1 MADKLPTSPVRGT
14 RDLLPAECALRDEA
28 LAAILRTYRSWGFA
42 RIETPALE
50 HLELLAGGQGGENE
64 KLIFKLLKRGEKLT
78 EALAGQDGVPPT
90 EDELADCGLRFD
102 LTVPL
107 ARYYAEHQAELPLPF
122 KAIQVGPVW
131 RAERPQKGRYRQF
144 TQCDIDVIGEPGAQ
158 AEIELI
164 LATTEALAAVGLSG
178 FTVRINDRRFLLA
191 FAAHCDVNAPADQ
204 ERLFIA
210 LDKLDK
216 LGLDGVIAELEE
228 QQLRGRLM
236 RPHLELLGK
245 ASAEDDPLARF
256 EPMAWACRLARRRC
270 AASRRAR
277 GPRWDRAARV
287 AVDFT
292 LVRGMGYYTGPI
304 FEISAEGSPG
314 SLAGGGPLRQDDRPR
329 ARPRGAGLR
338 LLDRLRAPAAR
349 ARRAGLEAVRRQPPR
364 RARLRRRGG
373 PARRGAAAR
382 GRSARRRR
390 GDHALRAEEEGRQA
404 ARRPRGAGL
413 RDREPGAARRRR
425 E

>member
-50 HLELLAGGQGGENE
+50 HLELLTGGQGGENE
-64 KLIFKLLKRGEKLT
+64 KLIFKLMKRGEKLD
-78 EALAGQDGVPPT
+78 LARPGLT
-90 EDELADCGLRFD
+90 EDDVADCGLRFD

-144 TQCDIDVIGEPGAQ
+144 TQCDIDVIGEAGPQ
-158 AEIELI
+158 AEIELL
-164 LATTEALAAVGLSG
+164 LATTEALAALGLAG
-178 FTVRINDRRFLLA
+178 FTVRLNDRRFLLA
-191 FAAHCDVNAPADQ
+191 FAAHCDVTAPADQ

-216 LGLDGVIAELEE
+216 VGLDGVIAELEE

-236 RPHLELLGK
+236 RPHLELLQK

-256 EPMAWACRLARRRC
+256 EPMAWAAGSLGALRGIATSVR
-270 AASRRAR
+270 AALGS
-277 GPRWDRAARV
+277 AARV

-314 SLAGGGPLRQDDRPR
+314 SLAGGGRYDKMIGRVLGRDVPACGFSIGFERLLLVLAERGWTPASDSRRVALVYDAEAGQLDAALQRAAVLRGGGAAVSLVAQKKKAGKQR
-329 ARPRGAGLR
+329 ADLEAQGFELESLSPRG
-338 LLDRLRAPAAR
+338 
-349 ARRAGLEAVRRQPPR
+349 
-364 RARLRRRGG
+364 GG
-373 PARRGAAAR
+373 
-382 GRSARRRR
+382 
-390 GDHALRAEEEGRQA
+390 AE
-404 ARRPRGAGL
+404 
-413 RDREPGAARRRR
+413 
-425 E
+425 

>member
-14 RDLLPAECALRDEA
+14 RDLLPAECVLRDEA

-50 HLELLAGGQGGENE
+50 HLELLVGGQGGENE
-64 KLIFKLLKRGEKLT
+64 KLIFKLMKRGEKLD
-78 EALAGQDGVPPT
+78 LAKPGLT
-90 EDELADCGLRFD
+90 EDDVADCGLRFD

-216 LGLDGVIAELEE
+216 IGLDGVIAELEE

-236 RPHLELLGK
+236 RPHLELLQR

-256 EPMAWACRLARRRC
+256 EPM
-270 AASRRAR
+270 
-277 GPRWDRAARV
+277 
-287 AVDFT
+287 
-292 LVRGMGYYTGPI
+292 
-304 FEISAEGSPG
+304 
-314 SLAGGGPLRQDDRPR
+314 
-329 ARPRGAGLR
+329 
-338 LLDRLRAPAAR
+338 
-349 ARRAGLEAVRRQPPR
+349 
-364 RARLRRRGG
+364 
-373 PARRGAAAR
+373 
-382 GRSARRRR
+382 
-390 GDHALRAEEEGRQA
+390 
-404 ARRPRGAGL
+404 
-413 RDREPGAARRRR
+413 
-425 E
+425 

>member
-1 MADKLPTSPVRGT
+1 MPDKLPTAPVRGT

-50 HLELLAGGQGGENE
+50 HLELLTGGQGGENE
-64 KLIFKLLKRGEKLT
+64 KLIFKLMKRGEKLH
-78 EALAGQDGVPPT
+78 EALAASAGAAPA
-90 EDELADCGLRFD
+90 EDALADCGLRFD

-107 ARYYAEHQAELPLPF
+107 ARYYAEHQSELPLPF

-144 TQCDIDVIGEPGAQ
+144 TQCDIDVIGEAGPQ
-158 AEIELI
+158 AEIELL
-164 LATTEALAAVGLSG
+164 LATTDALAALGLAG

-191 FAAHCDVNAPADQ
+191 FAAHCDVTTPADQ

-216 LGLDGVIAELEE
+216 VGLDGVIAELEE

-236 RPHLELLGK
+236 RPHLELLQK

-256 EPMAWACRLARRRC
+256 EPMAWAAGSLGALRGI
-270 AASRRAR
+270 AASVRAAL
-277 GPRWDRAARV
+277 GAAARV

-314 SLAGGGPLRQDDRPR
+314 SLAGGGRYDKMIGRVLGRDV
-329 ARPRGAGLR
+329 
-338 LLDRLRAPAAR
+338 PAC
-349 ARRAGLEAVRRQPPR
+349 GFSI
-364 RARLRRRGG
+364 GF
-373 PARRGAAAR
+373 
-382 GRSARRRR
+382 
-390 GDHALRAEEEGRQA
+390 
-404 ARRPRGAGL
+404 
-413 RDREPGAARRRR
+413 
-425 E
+425 